1 MKAVQGNWFEVLST
15 VRRLNDTTFSNQ
27 PHYHDDDDDAAAA
40 TLLGSIDV
48 LMGFMLDLMIDYD
61 MVLVNYLDLLI
72 L

>member
-1 MKAVQGNWFEVLST
+1 MKAVQGNWFEVISMD
-15 VRRLNDTTFSNQ
+15 RRYHLSNQ
-27 PHYHDDDDDAAAA
+27 AHYDDDDDAAAI
-40 TLLGSIDV
+40 LLGSIDV